1 MKEQTNSFGK
11 RLDEL
16 IEKRGITR
24 REFAA
29 KIDITEVSLSRYI
42 SGEREPKASI
52 VAKIAFCLNVS
63 TDYLLEGYIKPLY
76 VIIENPLIIDVYDT
90 IPKALRLQIQTVVKE
105 ISKGIKP
112 RPILDRELFGKLDE
126 EQKNVVYYIF
136 GVMAGSDKDSK
147 RAAVVI
153 DYVLN
158 KDETTYAEIV

>member
-1 MKEQTNSFGK
+1 MKEQSNSFGK

-76 VIIENPLIIDVYDT
+76 VIIEDPLIIDVYAT
-90 IPKALRLQIQTVVKE
+90 ISKPLRLQIQTVVKE
-105 ISKGIKP
+105 LSKGIKP

-126 EQKNVVYYIF
+126 GQKNVVYYIF
-136 GVMAGSDKDSK
+136 GVIAGSDKDFK
-147 RAAVVI
+147 REAVL

-158 KDETTYAEIV
+158 KDETTYVEIV

>member
-1 MKEQTNSFGK
+1 MKEQKNSFGK

-76 VIIENPLIIDVYDT
+76 AIIEDPLVIDVYDT

-105 ISKGIKP
+105 FSKGIKP
-112 RPILDRELFGKLDE
+112 RPILDRELFEKLDE
-126 EQKNVVYYIF
+126 EQKKVVYYIL
-136 GVMAGSDKDSK
+136 GVIAGSDKDYK
-147 RAAVVI
+147 CEVI
-153 DYVLN
+153 LDHILN
-158 KDETTYAEIV
+158 KDETTHVEIV